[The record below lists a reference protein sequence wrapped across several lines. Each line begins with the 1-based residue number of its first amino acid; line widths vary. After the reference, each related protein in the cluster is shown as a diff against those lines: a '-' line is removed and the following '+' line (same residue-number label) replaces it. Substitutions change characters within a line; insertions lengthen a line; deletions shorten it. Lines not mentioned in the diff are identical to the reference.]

1 MHHRRAKEPFPD
13 PYYRPPQWPPLMVHP
28 LDQYGLPDYDK
39 PPFKPKIQRWMLNN
53 VRRAAP
59 SMGKIVRKSK
69 AVLWMLNPDREYYY
83 AIRAAKTIACAAR
96 RVKGDKGERR
106 RLKRYGKRPDGLH
119 WSLSD
124 PLCDRFHLQEAT
136 NVGKS
141 GAAQAGQKAA

>member
-1 MHHRRAKEPFPD
+1 
-13 PYYRPPQWPPLMVHP
+13 
-28 LDQYGLPDYDK
+28 
-39 PPFKPKIQRWMLNN
+39 
-53 VRRAAP
+53 
-59 SMGKIVRKSK
+59 MGKIVGKSK

-83 AIRAAKTIACAAR
+83 AIRAAKTKACAAR
-96 RVKGDKGERR
+96 RVKGDKAERR
-106 RLKRYGKRPDGLH
+106 RLKRYGKRPEGLH

>member
-1 MHHRRAKEPFPD
+1 
-13 PYYRPPQWPPLMVHP
+13 
-28 LDQYGLPDYDK
+28 
-39 PPFKPKIQRWMLNN
+39 MLNN

-59 SMGKIVRKSK
+59 SMGKIVGKSK

-83 AIRAAKTIACAAR
+83 AIRAAKTKAYAAR
-96 RVKGDKGERR
+96 RVKGD
-106 RLKRYGKRPDGLH
+106 RLSGAGSSAMASPEGLH

-124 PLCDRFHLQEAT
+124 SLCDRFHLQEAT